1 MMGDFPGAPVAKTPC
16 PQFRGPRF
24 NTWSGSRTPQAATK
38 SSQTT
43 TEVPAYRKEDLRSSV
58 PPLRPGARQINKY
71 FEKENNEIVVVIE
84 GRHRERTRITIQ
96 INREQAKK

>member
-1 MMGDFPGAPVAKTPC
+1 M
-16 PQFRGPRF
+16 
-24 NTWSGSRTPQAATK
+24 
-38 SSQTT
+38 
-43 TEVPAYRKEDLRSSV
+43 